1 MATAQED
8 SSAAV
13 RSKRRAELRD
23 FAEYGM
29 MQTGD
34 EMQFMVQ
41 NGEERRMISATVGW
55 HPGKGWRLFV
65 PLVELGTP
73 DEQSAILEAVC
84 SKKPGRL
91 SEVLSELDS
100 KEYIVVSV
108 STFVHIGRSQMFVP
122 TPRSYEDKNLF
133 VTRCAAVGHTDGS
146 FKPIAEFREIFE
158 NQVEWGQGKPPD
170 GREPTKG
177 GRVQGEF
184 LPGRTVYVPGQHGGS
199 GAGSAAAS
207 SSASSTASAA
217 TATAATAPTAA
228 VPAAATALTAAA
240 PAATATAAPAP
251 AAAASSAPA
260 AAGSGVAGG
269 GGGGGGSKSR
279 GSGGDGG
286 GGGGGGGGD
295 GGGEGGEG
303 SGAEGSGGGSGSSC
317 RTWKGTGQLHVEGG
331 FGRPAIQTRSATAM
345 GNQPCFPSSATVQ
358 RADGKTAPLS
368 SLKTVLLSSLSAGTS
383 ILTAAANGTLVLM
396 LCERGFTCFNV
407 AHFY

>member
-1 MATAQED
+1 
-8 SSAAV
+8 
-13 RSKRRAELRD
+13 
-23 FAEYGM
+23 M

-199 GAGSAAAS
+199 GAGSAAA
-207 SSASSTASAA
+207 
-217 TATAATAPTAA
+217 
-228 VPAAATALTAAA
+228 TALTAAA

-279 GSGGDGG
+279 GSGGDG